1 MCAPT
6 VVGEYEQKSSMLIVQ
21 YKQGSDLKKTFKK
34 VLTFSYL
41 GCIIVTYSDEQP
53 QNELRTEE
61 SLENIENNNH

>member
-1 MCAPT
+1 
-6 VVGEYEQKSSMLIVQ
+6 MLIVQ

-61 SLENIENNNH
+61 SLENIENNNHTNKNKQQKRKQKEN